1 MVIAETLAGIALVKS
16 AVSAIK
22 EGVGTAR
29 DISSLAKD
37 IDNHFEGEKQI
48 QKFRSDANSN
58 PFSVKSV
65 AEETINAKLAQEQMD
80 EMRQLIDH
88 RFGHGTWATIINER
102 AKRIQQAKEV
112 EAEKR
117 RAKFRK
123 HQELMK
129 DVTTFGIVLGVIAV
143 ICVALGLLW
152 KFGR

>member
-1 MVIAETLAGIALVKS
+1 
-16 AVSAIK
+16 
-22 EGVGTAR
+22 
-29 DISSLAKD
+29 
-37 IDNHFEGEKQI
+37 
-48 QKFRSDANSN
+48 
-58 PFSVKSV
+58 
-65 AEETINAKLAQEQMD
+65 MD